1 MPTAIKHQLFRLIK
15 SLTKAEKRNFKLF
28 ATRSGATLDNKFI
41 KLFDAIDKSKE
52 PNDDA
57 LLKRLG
63 ITSSKLSNLKR
74 HLYQQVL
81 TSLRLIYI
89 NKEIDIELR
98 EQIDFTRIL
107 YGKGH
112 YLDALRLLERAKDIA
127 VKHNQD
133 LLHLEILEFQKLIEA
148 RHVTLSRQV
157 DNKMELLLKAS
168 QERNESV
175 MNTSKIFSLNIQ
187 LHGLYIEH
195 GHSRTEQ
202 EQSDNKTFWN
212 KAQQEIMGR
221 GPSDYTFNQKVN
233 LFQASMWFHYIQL
246 NFSAAL
252 EDALQAATCF
262 ALEKQM
268 TLKDPDFYLR
278 CQYYVTMFGFL
289 NGKEKTVRR
298 HLQSMEDFL
307 ENDHILLTPNTRR
320 LGDVYQKLS
329 RFNLL
334 FMTGEK
340 DEAYNFGLQLLAKY
354 KNETFSPNSH
364 RWALF
369 LYKCAASCVLTQRYN
384 EALDSLNDII
394 NMRSGIFRE
403 DLLINTR
410 LLHAICNFEL
420 TNYTLVDYH
429 LSSVSRLLNRSEET
443 AETHKIVVAGLR
455 RLLKTPAAEHDSVY
469 VKIGNELE
477 AVAESPFEQKAL
489 AYLDFKWWVSIHL
502 PKKEF
507 SSVA

>member
-28 ATRSGATLDNKFI
+28 ATRAGATPESKFI
-41 KLFDAIDKSKE
+41 RLFNAIDKSSQ
-52 PNDDA
+52 PDDDL
-57 LLKRLG
+57 LLKRIG
-63 ITSSKLSNLKR
+63 ITPGKLSNLKR

-112 YLDALRLLERAKDIA
+112 YLDALRLLERAKDTA

-133 LLHLEILEFQKLIEA
+133 ILHLEILEFQKLIEA

-157 DNKMELLLKAS
+157 SNKMELLLMESDK
-168 QERNESV
+168 RNESV
-175 MNTSKIFSLNIQ
+175 MNTSRIFSLNIQ

-195 GHSRTEQ
+195 GHSRTKEEQ
-202 EQSDNKTFWN
+202 TNNEDFWN
-212 KAQQEIMGR
+212 KAQKGIAGK

-233 LFQASMWFHYIQL
+233 LFQATMWFHYIQL
-246 NFSAAL
+246 NFPAAL
-252 EDALQAATCF
+252 EAALEAATWF
-262 ALEKQM
+262 SLKKQM
-268 TLKDPDFYLR
+268 TLKDPDLYLR
-278 CQYYVTMFGFL
+278 CLYYVTMFSYL
-289 NGKEKTVRR
+289 TGKESTVHR
-298 HLQSMEDFL
+298 HLNLMGDFL
-307 ENDHILLTPNTRR
+307 ANDKVLLNQNTRH
-320 LGDVYQKLS
+320 LGEVYYCLA

-334 FMTGEK
+334 FMQGEYK
-340 DEAYNFGLQLLAKY
+340 LAYSFGQELLGNY
-354 KNETFSPNSH
+354 KSGKLNPNSH

-369 LYKCAASCVLTQRYN
+369 LYKCAAACFLVKRFN
-384 EALDSLNDII
+384 EALDYLNDII

-420 TNYTLVDYH
+420 TNYSLVDYH
-429 LSSVSRLLNRSEET
+429 LKSLNRLLNRSREA
-443 AETHKIVVAGLR
+443 AETHTLAVTGLR
-455 RLLKTPAAEHDSVY
+455 RLLRTPLAEHNKVY
-469 VKIGNELE
+469 EKLRTDLTSS
-477 AVAESPFEQKAL
+477 ADHPFEQKTMV
-489 AYLDFKWWVSIHL
+489 YLDLTYWVNSHL
-502 PKKEF
+502 QPTKGPLH
-507 SSVA
+507 